1 MTKKPLQLAVL
12 ISGGG
17 RTLLNLHEQIRTG
30 DLQAEIQ
37 TVISSRGDAAGVKRA
52 QDAGMS
58 VQIISPR
65 DSNDA
70 SGASFH
76 DRLYE
81 AVSGVDLVC
90 MAGFLSMWHI
100 PDEMI
105 GRVMNIHPALLPD
118 YGGPGMY
125 GIRVH
130 EAVIRD
136 RREVSGCTVHFCDHQ
151 YDHGPIILQ
160 REVSVYTNDSTQSLA
175 DRVFVQECIAYPKAI
190 QLFHENRLILQ
201 GGMVTII

>member
-1 MTKKPLQLAVL
+1 MTQKPLQLAVL

-17 RTLLNLHEQIRTG
+17 RTLLNLHQQIQSG
-30 DLQAEIQ
+30 ALQAEIR
-37 TVISSRGDAAGVKRA
+37 TVISSRGDAVGVQRA

-65 DSNDA
+65 DFHDSNET
-70 SGASFH
+70 SFH
-76 DRLYE
+76 DRLSE

-90 MAGFLSMWHI
+90 MAGFLSMWNI
-100 PDEMI
+100 PDEMM

-118 YGGPGMY
+118 YGGRGMY
-125 GIRVH
+125 GMRVH

-136 RREVSGCTVHFCDHQ
+136 QREISGCTVHFCDNQ

-160 REVSVYTNDSTQSLA
+160 EKVPVYTNDTPQSLS
-175 DRVFVQECIAYPKAI
+175 DRVFEQECIAYPQVI
-190 QLFHENRLILQ
+190 RLFHEKRIVLQ
-201 GGMVTII
+201 NGTVTIT

>member
-1 MTKKPLQLAVL
+1 MKKPLQLAVL

-58 VQIISPR
+58 VQIISPH
-65 DSNDA
+65 DSHDA

-81 AVSGVDLVC
+81 ALSDVDLVC

-118 YGGPGMY
+118 YGGQGMY
-125 GIRVH
+125 GMRVH

-136 RREVSGCTVHFCDHQ
+136 RREVSGCTVHFCDNQ

-160 REVSVYTNDSTQSLA
+160 KTAPVMHDDTPQTLA
-175 DRVFVQECIAYPKAI
+175 DRIFEQECIAYPEAI
-190 QLFHENRLILQ
+190 RLFYEKRIVLQ
-201 GGMVTII
+201 DGSVTII